1 MSNYQNLTTTLKNHS
16 NINSRIESLN
26 KTLGELRK
34 TRNALEL
41 NLLDEINR
49 LNLQN
54 KKLRIEN
61 SHYFLG
67 VSKST
72 PPVNITL
79 IEEIGNKY
87 LGKDVTQKFLQKIK
101 EHRENNVVKTPSIKR
116 KAIKPAGKKSARS
129 SKKNF
134 KDVKSQSLKKKVSL

>member
-1 MSNYQNLTTTLKNHS
+1 MSNYSNLTTTLKQHS
-16 NINSRIESLN
+16 SVNSRIESLN

-34 TRNALEL
+34 TRNALET

-54 KKLRIEN
+54 KKLRIEE

-72 PPVNITL
+72 PPLNIAL
-79 IEEIGNKY
+79 IEELGNKY
-87 LGKDVTQKFLQKIK
+87 LGREVTEKFLLKIK
-101 EHRENNVVKTPSIKR
+101 EHREQNVTKTPSIKR
-116 KAIKPAGKKSARS
+116 KAIKAPRKGSRSAKKS
-129 SKKNF
+129 F
-134 KDVKSQSLKKKVSL
+134 KEMKSQSLKKKI

>member
-1 MSNYQNLTTTLKNHS
+1 MSNYSNLTTTLKQHS
-16 NINSRIESLN
+16 SVNSRIESLN

-34 TRNALEL
+34 TRNALET

-54 KKLRIEN
+54 KKLRIED

-72 PPVNITL
+72 PPLNIAL
-79 IEEIGNKY
+79 IEELGNKY
-87 LGKDVTQKFLQKIK
+87 LGREVTEKFLLKIK
-101 EHRENNVVKTPSIKR
+101 EHREQNVTKTPSIKR
-116 KAIKPAGKKSARS
+116 KAIKVPRKGSRSAKKS
-129 SKKNF
+129 F
-134 KDVKSQSLKKKVSL
+134 KEMKSQSLKKKM

>member
-1 MSNYQNLTTTLKNHS
+1 MNNYQNLTSTLKHHS
-16 NINSRIESLN
+16 NINFRIESLN

-34 TRNALEL
+34 TRSELETS
-41 NLLDEINR
+41 LLDEINK

-72 PPVNITL
+72 PPLNVSL
-79 IEEIGNKY
+79 IEELGNRY
-87 LGKDVTQKFLQKIK
+87 LGKEVTDKFLLKIK
-101 EHRENNVVKTPSIKR
+101 EHREKNVIKTPTIKR
-116 KAIKPAGKKSARS
+116 RAIKVKKSSRS
-129 SKKNF
+129 SKKSF
-134 KDVKSQSLKKKVSL
+134 KDIKSQSQSLKKKL

>member
-1 MSNYQNLTTTLKNHS
+1 MSNYQHLTSTLKNHS

-34 TRNALEL
+34 TRSELETS
-41 NLLDEINR
+41 LLDEINK

-72 PPVNITL
+72 PPLNISL
-79 IEEIGNKY
+79 IEELGNRY
-87 LGKDVTQKFLQKIK
+87 LGKEVTDKFLLKIK
-101 EHRENNVVKTPSIKR
+101 EYREKNVVKTPSIKR
-116 KAIKPAGKKSARS
+116 RAIKPRKSSRSAKKS
-129 SKKNF
+129 F
-134 KDVKSQSLKKKVSL
+134 KDIKSQSQSLKKKL

>member
-1 MSNYQNLTTTLKNHS
+1 MNNYQNLTSTLKHHS
-16 NINSRIESLN
+16 NINFRIESLN

-34 TRNALEL
+34 TRSELETS
-41 NLLDEINR
+41 LLDEINK

-72 PPVNITL
+72 PPLNVSL
-79 IEEIGNKY
+79 IEELGNRY
-87 LGKDVTQKFLQKIK
+87 LGKEVTDKFLLKIK
-101 EHRENNVVKTPSIKR
+101 EHREKNVIITSDFKNEIKD
-116 KAIKPAGKKSARS
+116 KS
-129 SKKNF
+129 
-134 KDVKSQSLKKKVSL
+134 

>member
-1 MSNYQNLTTTLKNHS
+1 MNNYQNLTSTLKHHS
-16 NINSRIESLN
+16 NVNSRIESLN

-34 TRNALEL
+34 TRSELETS
-41 NLLDEINR
+41 LLDEINK

-72 PPVNITL
+72 PPLNVSL
-79 IEEIGNKY
+79 IEELGNRY
-87 LGKDVTQKFLQKIK
+87 LGKEVTDKFLLKIK
-101 EHRENNVVKTPSIKR
+101 EHREKNVVKTPSIKR
-116 KAIKPAGKKSARS
+116 RAIKPRKSSRSAKKS
-129 SKKNF
+129 F
-134 KDVKSQSLKKKVSL
+134 KDIKSQSQSLKKKL

>member
-1 MSNYQNLTTTLKNHS
+1 MSNYQTLTNTLKQHS
-16 NINSRIESLN
+16 QINSRIETLN

-34 TRNALEL
+34 SRSALES

-54 KKLRIEN
+54 KKLRIEE

-72 PPVNITL
+72 PPINISL
-79 IEEIGNKY
+79 IEELGNKY
-87 LGKDVTQKFLQKIK
+87 LGKEVTEKFLAKIK
-101 EHRENNVVKTPSIKR
+101 EHREKNVVKTPSIKR
-116 KAIKPAGKKSARS
+116 RAIKPTRKGSRSAKKTY
-129 SKKNF
+129 
-134 KDVKSQSLKKKVSL
+134 KDLKSQSQSLKKKV

>member
-1 MSNYQNLTTTLKNHS
+1 MSNYKNLTTTLKNHS
-16 NINSRIESLN
+16 NVNSQIETLN

-34 TRNALEL
+34 TRTELETS
-41 NLLDEINR
+41 LLSEIKS

-72 PPVNITL
+72 PPLNITL
-79 IEEIGNKY
+79 IEELGNKY
-87 LGKDVTQKFLQKIK
+87 LGKEVTEKFLVKIK
-101 EHRENNVVKTPSIKR
+101 EYRDTNVLKTPSIKR
-116 KAIKPAGKKSARS
+116 KLIKPPRKGSRS
-129 SKKNF
+129 SKKSF
-134 KDVKSQSLKKKVSL
+134 KEMKSQSLKKKIQL

>member
-1 MSNYQNLTTTLKNHS
+1 MNNYQNLTSTLKHHS
-16 NINSRIESLN
+16 NVNLRIESLN

-34 TRNALEL
+34 TRSELESS
-41 NLLDEINR
+41 LLDEINR

-72 PPVNITL
+72 PPLNISL
-79 IEEIGNKY
+79 VEELGNKY
-87 LGKDVTQKFLQKIK
+87 LGKEITDKFLLKIK
-101 EHRENNVVKTPSIKR
+101 EYREKNVTKTPSIKR
-116 KAIKPAGKKSARS
+116 RAIKPPSAKKQRSRSAKKS
-129 SKKNF
+129 F
-134 KDVKSQSLKKKVSL
+134 KDFKSQSLKKKL